1 MAKMGRPQKIIDKK
15 QFENL
20 CKIQCTEEEICAIL
34 DVSDPTLNSWCKK
47 TYGKTFLEVFKEK
60 RTGGKASLRRS
71 QWKLAE
77 TNATLAIWLGK
88 QYLGQRDEQTHN
100 VKAEVNALHGLST
113 EELRALAQIDE
124 STTD

>member
-1 MAKMGRPQKIIDKK
+1 MAKMGRPAKEINQKT
-15 QFENL
+15 FEGL
-20 CKIQCTEEEICAIL
+20 CQIQCTEEEICAIF
-34 DVSDPTLNSWCKK
+34 DVSDETLNKWCKK

-88 QYLGQRDEQTHN
+88 QYLGQRDEQSLN
-100 VKAEVNALHGLST
+100 VNANVNALHGLSE
-113 EELRALAQIDE
+113 EELRKLATLDE
-124 STTD
+124 S

>member
-1 MAKMGRPQKIIDKK
+1 MAKMGRPVKEINQKT
-15 QFENL
+15 FEGL
-20 CKIQCTEEEICAIL
+20 CQIQCTEEEICAIL
-34 DVSDPTLNSWCKK
+34 DVSDPTLNTWCKK

-88 QYLGQRDEQTHN
+88 QYLGQRDEQSLN
-100 VKAEVNALHGLST
+100 VNANVNALHGLSE
-113 EELRALAQIDE
+113 EELRKLATLDE
-124 STTD
+124 S

>member
-1 MAKMGRPQKIIDKK
+1 MAKMGRPVKEIKQE
-15 QFENL
+15 QFEEL
-20 CKIQCTEEEICAIL
+20 CKMQCTEEEICAVL
-34 DVSDPTLNSWCKK
+34 NVSDETLNKWCKN

-88 QYLGQRDEQTHN
+88 QYLGQRDEQSLN
-100 VKAEVNALHGLST
+100 VNANVNALHGLSE
-113 EELRALAQIDE
+113 EELRKLATLDE
-124 STTD
+124 S

>member
-1 MAKMGRPQKIIDKK
+1 MAKMGRPAKEIKQE
-15 QFENL
+15 QFEEL
-20 CKIQCTEEEICAIL
+20 CKMQCTEEEICAVFN
-34 DVSDPTLNSWCKK
+34 VSDETLNKWCKN

-88 QYLGQRDEQTHN
+88 QYLGQRDEQSLN
-100 VKAEVNALHGLST
+100 VNANVNALHGLSE
-113 EELRALAQIDE
+113 EELRKLATLDE
-124 STTD
+124 S

>member
-1 MAKMGRPQKIIDKK
+1 MAKMGRPVKEINQKT
-15 QFENL
+15 FEGL

-34 DVSDPTLNSWCKK
+34 DISDETLNRWCKK
-47 TYGKTFLEVFKEK
+47 TYNKTFVEVFKEK

-88 QYLGQRDEQTHN
+88 QYLGQRDEQSLN
-100 VKAEVNALHGLST
+100 VNANVNALHGLSE
-113 EELRALAQIDE
+113 EELRKLATLDE
-124 STTD
+124 S